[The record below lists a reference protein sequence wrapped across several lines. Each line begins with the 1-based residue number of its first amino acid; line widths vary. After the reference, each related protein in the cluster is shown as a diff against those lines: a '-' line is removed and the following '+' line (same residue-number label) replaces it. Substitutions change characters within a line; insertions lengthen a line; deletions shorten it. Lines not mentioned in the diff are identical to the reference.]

1 MKSFHLFYSVSYCG
15 RLCFS
20 AVYKSVFFN
29 RSLGQQVLAPRTDTA
44 NDRLL
49 LAIKGLWAVGLGFS
63 GENEI
68 VFLHRGS
75 PMTEN
80 TPSVLFTESEPTG
93 GRHVLFEEKS
103 WGRQVAASNIWDFP
117 QSWDEIWL
125 KYRSWKANWG
135 NLKEFEKNL
144 KFEVE
149 EGLEMFRESGAC
161 IPPNGNFAPPP
172 LTHRH

>member
-1 MKSFHLFYSVSYCG
+1 MKSFNLFYSVSYLCG
-15 RLCFS
+15 RVVLFCRLHIS
-20 AVYKSVFFN
+20 LFFYL
-29 RSLGQQVLAPRTDTA
+29 RRTVGKQVLAQRTDTG

-49 LAIKGLWAVGLGFS
+49 LAIKGLWAVGLWIQWFS
-63 GENEI
+63 GENDI

-117 QSWDEIWL
+117 QSWDEIGL

-135 NLKEFEKNL
+135 NLKEFEKNHVKAGPAYPQMVTL
-144 KFEVE
+144 
-149 EGLEMFRESGAC
+149 
-161 IPPNGNFAPPP
+161 PPP
-172 LTHRH
+172 PHMSKYFFY